1 MNNSCHWP
9 LVLSIKEQN
18 WQSWSVMKCVEIID
32 FCFLAAWSLHVTLLL
47 STFLSFCG
55 CHYIIIREQEPAGE
69 FQGGQGG
76 RSPRFYSVVTRF
88 AIQAA
93 QGQDSAR
100 VYQDSVSSASASV
113 KLSIQWETSR
123 NTGLLKGNHWFWRL
137 TCTNTALD
145 APHFFWAFLEFG
157 PILHGRFTCKNDL
170 KSFGQSAKTD

>member
-55 CHYIIIREQEPAGE
+55 CHYTIIREQEPAGE

-76 RSPRFYSVVTRF
+76 RSPRFY
-88 AIQAA
+88 
-93 QGQDSAR
+93 
-100 VYQDSVSSASASV
+100 SVSSASASV

-157 PILHGRFTCKNDL
+157 PILHGRFRCKNDL